1 MFSIKKLDTGL
12 SAPFDYLPG
21 TAAEAIVAG
30 EALVLTAG
38 KLTKCGATAAPAYV
52 SVGPVNTDGIVP
64 VVKVQPYM
72 EFATTLSAAG
82 TALNL
87 GDKVTLSADGLQVTA
102 TTTSGVAT
110 ITRMDDTA
118 VGGAVCVRF

>member
-1 MFSIKKLDTGL
+1 MFSIKRMDTGL
-12 SAPFDYLPG
+12 SAPFEYLPG
-21 TAAEAIVAG
+21 TDEETIVAG
-30 EALVLTAG
+30 EALVLAAG
-38 KLTKCGATAAPAYV
+38 KLTKCGVTAAPTYV
-52 SVGPVNTDGIVP
+52 SVGPVNADGIVP
-64 VVKVQPYM
+64 VVKVQPYI

-87 GDKVTLSADGLQVTA
+87 GDKVTLSDDGLQVTA

-110 ITRMDDTA
+110 ITRIDDTA